1 VDDGSTEQTK
11 MTVGLDLGDK
21 YSYLCVLDTDSGEL
35 VEEGRL
41 RTTPEDLRRRFD
53 SEEQLQVAI
62 EVGTHSSWVNRILEG
77 LGHEVLVANPR
88 KTRLIYGDKR
98 KTDKLDAQKLARLA
112 RVDPKLLYPIEHRGE
127 ESQAHLAL
135 IHSRDALIRSRTQL
149 INHVRGT
156 VKSFGARLPKCSAQ
170 SFHKKVADR
179 LPSELAE
186 ALEDVVETIASL
198 TERIRDYERRI
209 EQLCKEN
216 YPQETGLL
224 RQVPGGVGA
233 LTSLTFVLT
242 LEDPR
247 RFAKS
252 RAVGAYLGLVPGKNQ
267 SGESDPGER
276 ISGEGD
282 EMLRRLLVG
291 SAHYILGPFA
301 PDSDLRRPGEKIAE
315 HGGKNAKKRAIVAV
329 ARKLAVL
336 LHHLWVN
343 GEVYQPLHS
352 AQLSGTLGE
361 EIA

>member
-1 VDDGSTEQTK
+1 
-11 MTVGLDLGDK
+11 M
-21 YSYLCVLDTDSGEL
+21 
-35 VEEGRL
+35 
-41 RTTPEDLRRRFD
+41 
-53 SEEQLQVAI
+53 
-62 EVGTHSSWVNRILEG
+62 
-77 LGHEVLVANPR
+77 
-88 KTRLIYGDKR
+88 
-98 KTDKLDAQKLARLA
+98 
-112 RVDPKLLYPIEHRGE
+112 
-127 ESQAHLAL
+127 
-135 IHSRDALIRSRTQL
+135 
-149 INHVRGT
+149 
-156 VKSFGARLPKCSAQ
+156 
-170 SFHKKVADR
+170 
-179 LPSELAE
+179 
-186 ALEDVVETIASL
+186 VETIASL

-209 EQLCKEN
+209 EQLCKES

-267 SGESDPGER
+267 SGESDPGKR

-301 PDSDLRRPGEKIAE
+301 PDSDLRRHGEKIAE

-352 AQLSGTLGE
+352 AQLSGALGE